1 MAETKTVRDNRRK
14 LIEFHKTGNK
24 ALRNEIV
31 MDNEDLVWYIANRYT
46 SSVATKEDMFQAGI
60 VGLCTAIDKFDPSLG
75 TQLSTYAVPYIQNEI
90 RSLVDN
96 PTYIDDQVGF
106 EPEDEY
112 VENPIREKLEK
123 LYSSILTSEERT
135 VLDTIL
141 RTNDEPALSVNDI
154 SKLLGIPGK
163 RIREL
168 YASSVYK
175 LNQPWVCWYIKLIKK
190 HL

>member
-1 MAETKTVRDNRRK
+1 MEEKKVRDNRRK
-14 LIEFHKTGNK
+14 LIELQKCRNK
-24 ALRNEIV
+24 ELRNEIAL
-31 MDNEDLVWYIANRYT
+31 DNEDLVWYITNRYT
-46 SSVATKEDMFQAGI
+46 SSTATKDDMYQAGM

-90 RSLVDN
+90 RALVDN
-96 PTYIDDQVGF
+96 PDYIDDHPGF

-112 VENPIREKLEK
+112 QENPFREKLEK
-123 LYSSILTSEERT
+123 LYASILTSEERT

-154 SKLLGIPGK
+154 SKLLGIPGR

-168 YASSVYK
+168 YASGVMK
-175 LNQPWVCWYIKLIKK
+175 LNQPWVCWYISLLKK
-190 HL
+190 HI